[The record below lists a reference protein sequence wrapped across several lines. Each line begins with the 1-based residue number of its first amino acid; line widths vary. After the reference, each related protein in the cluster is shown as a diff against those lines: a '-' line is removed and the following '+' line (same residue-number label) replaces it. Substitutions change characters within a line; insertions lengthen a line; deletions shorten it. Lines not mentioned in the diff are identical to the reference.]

1 MSTKLRTMPWSKELH
16 FFIQAKETRSYHCL
30 KTHLCQSRTTHL
42 TTTVS
47 ITIDCLSSNSAWD
60 SILYIVYSL
69 TVPGQT
75 TTPTKATTS
84 IMGGCKTL
92 APHIL
97 GGYSDSEETVD
108 TQVPEEPTE
117 HTHAPGVMPEWWNS
131 TSPLSSPPSLLC
143 SPTPSPPPTAV
154 RTRGSRSRTPAPTRN
169 SKPRKCLYVPKKKD
183 HFEHPPEDTTSSF
196 YWPEDAEG
204 DTEADTGNDTEEDTE
219 DAKDDSEGLSSPAP
233 SASSE
238 LADQNPESPP
248 TSPIV
253 KTPTPKKDKKGKKD
267 KASPVKS
274 KPAHKTTVGGRVKKN
289 KTPLVKCKAT
299 YKTPRQLRREKA
311 NTIEKVQCNGRTKK
325 NAQCGHQKTVP
336 KGETWNCGRH
346 K

>member
-1 MSTKLRTMPWSKELH
+1 
-16 FFIQAKETRSYHCL
+16 
-30 KTHLCQSRTTHL
+30 
-42 TTTVS
+42 
-47 ITIDCLSSNSAWD
+47 
-60 SILYIVYSL
+60 
-69 TVPGQT
+69 
-75 TTPTKATTS
+75 
-84 IMGGCKTL
+84 MGGCKTL
-92 APHIL
+92 TPHIW
-97 GGYSDSEETVD
+97 GGYSDSEEIVN

-131 TSPLSSPPSLLC
+131 TSPLSSPPSSLC
-143 SPTPSPPPTAV
+143 SSTPSPPPTAV

-183 HFEHPPEDTTSSF
+183 HFEHPAEDTTSSF

-204 DTEADTGNDTEEDTE
+204 DTEADTEADTE
-219 DAKDDSEGLSSPAP
+219 DTKDDSEGLSSPPP
-233 SASSE
+233 SASSGSS
-238 LADQNPESPP
+238 DKNPESPP
-248 TSPIV
+248 TSPMV
-253 KTPTPKKDKKGKKD
+253 KTLTPKKEKKKGKKD

-274 KPAHKTTVGGRVKKN
+274 KPTHKTTVGGRIKKN

>member
-204 DTEADTGNDTEEDTE
+204 DTEAD
-219 DAKDDSEGLSSPAP
+219 
-233 SASSE
+233 
-238 LADQNPESPP
+238 
-248 TSPIV
+248 
-253 KTPTPKKDKKGKKD
+253 
-267 KASPVKS
+267 
-274 KPAHKTTVGGRVKKN
+274 
-289 KTPLVKCKAT
+289 
-299 YKTPRQLRREKA
+299 
-311 NTIEKVQCNGRTKK
+311 IE
-325 NAQCGHQKTVP
+325 A
-336 KGETWNCGRH
+336 E
-346 K
+346 